1 MLLKEQQHAL
11 HIKRWA
17 RRKSMLLC
25 WQAITEQ
32 IEKMFKDLCQRPQ
45 KTLWEEG
52 KEQQKH
58 QLNPEPPKMKGITM
72 QFKRKS
78 GKVNNPP
85 RMEVLPRLALLL
97 PQSAAHKHRTQ
108 EGHRPSAKNM
118 AVFGDELKKL
128 PASERAGCTKK
139 RVDAGGIHP
148 EQA

>member
-1 MLLKEQQHAL
+1 MTASAAYTAEFGDAIAMLLKDQQHAL

-17 RRKSMLLC
+17 RHKSMSLC

-32 IEKMFKDLCQRPQ
+32 IEKMFKDLFPATS

-58 QLNPEPPKMKGITM
+58 QLNPEPPKRKGITM

-97 PQSAAHKHRTQ
+97 PQSAARKKT
-108 EGHRPSAKNM
+108 
-118 AVFGDELKKL
+118 ELKKVTARL
-128 PASERAGCTKK
+128 KKDGQIRRRAEEAA
-139 RVDAGGIHP
+139 RL
-148 EQA
+148 